1 MSQKVL
7 TYSNFIW
14 NKCKS
19 SDRRNKTSRRKCKNK
34 KKALRYIK
42 IIEVY

>member
-7 TYSNFIW
+7 TYFNFIW

-34 KKALRYIK
+34 KGSK
-42 IIEVY
+42 VYQDN